1 MPEVW
6 WIDNTSAVEVWR
18 TLGTLFRRFQL
29 WQNTQKSCHKT
40 EKQENKRKLVNHPEK
55 TNNWVCGADIFIKR
69 EGTKITDIKNDRE
82 SVIFF
87 HISKFCSTF
96 FIILLKSLCFLSK
109 LRMCWHLQHLSDRSC
124 DKLKSTSN
132 SRCPFDSYIINIIAN
147 TIFIIILHIIKINI
161 IMFYYQKGD
170 HKDEIITG
178 QEFKSPCPALSGPMQ
193 TKALANIE
201 FSLIRTG
208 KRHAELKW

>member
-1 MPEVW
+1 M
-6 WIDNTSAVEVWR
+6 
-18 TLGTLFRRFQL
+18 
-29 WQNTQKSCHKT
+29 
-40 EKQENKRKLVNHPEK
+40 
-55 TNNWVCGADIFIKR
+55 
-69 EGTKITDIKNDRE
+69 
-82 SVIFF
+82 IFF

-178 QEFKSPCPALSGPMQ
+178 QEFESPCPALSGPMQ
-193 TKALANIE
+193 TKAWANLE
-201 FSLIRTG
+201 FSLIRKG
-208 KRHAELKW
+208 GRGMLN

>member
-1 MPEVW
+1 MPEVR

-18 TLGTLFRRFQL
+18 TLGNLFRRFQL
-29 WQNTQKSCHKT
+29 WQNTQKVATKPKSKKT
-40 EKQENKRKLVNHPEK
+40 RENLSTILRRQIIECVELTYLSKEREPKLLIENQ
-55 TNNWVCGADIFIKR
+55 W
-69 EGTKITDIKNDRE
+69 
-82 SVIFF
+82 FF
-87 HISKFCSTF
+87 HISNFFLTF
-96 FIILLKSLCFLSK
+96 LIIVLKSWCFLSK
-109 LRMCWHLQHLSDRSC
+109 LRMCWHFQHLSDRSC

-178 QEFKSPCPALSGPMQ
+178 QEFKSPWSLRSN
-193 TKALANIE
+193 AN
-201 FSLIRTG
+201 
-208 KRHAELKW
+208 